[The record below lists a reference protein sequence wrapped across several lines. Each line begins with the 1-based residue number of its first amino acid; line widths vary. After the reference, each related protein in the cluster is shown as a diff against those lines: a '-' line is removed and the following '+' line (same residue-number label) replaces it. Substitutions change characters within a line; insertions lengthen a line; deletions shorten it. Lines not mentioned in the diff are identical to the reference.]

1 MGREIENIRTCDVV
15 VIAGGRSG
23 TLGEFSIAYDEAKV
37 IDVLANSGGIV
48 DHIEEITRLVDKDTG
63 SVVISDPDPI
73 KLLNLL
79 EKHMKSE
86 CFRVT
91 WG

>member
-23 TLGEFSIAYDEAKV
+23 TLGEFAIAYDEAKV
-37 IDVLANSGGIV
+37 IGVLANSGGIV

-63 SVVISDPDPI
+63 AVVISDPARSSFWTFS
-73 KLLNLL
+73 K
-79 EKHMKSE
+79 KHMKSE

-91 WG
+91 WS